1 MNLLSNYL
9 NFQFDVQ
16 GKPVKG
22 FCMRIHDDFH
32 ETYAV
37 VMDGYHSFC
46 VWLDQPTST
55 WKSSK
60 YTNIEPGVLEKIIS
74 YLNVN
79 TNEVATT

>member
-1 MNLLSNYL
+1 MLSNYV
-9 NFQFDVQ
+9 NFDFDVQ

-22 FCMRIHDDFH
+22 FCMKIHDDFH

-46 VWLDQPTST
+46 VWLDESSST

-60 YTNIEPGVLEKIIS
+60 YVNVEPGVLEKIIN
-74 YLNVN
+74 YLNME
-79 TNEVATT
+79 TATA